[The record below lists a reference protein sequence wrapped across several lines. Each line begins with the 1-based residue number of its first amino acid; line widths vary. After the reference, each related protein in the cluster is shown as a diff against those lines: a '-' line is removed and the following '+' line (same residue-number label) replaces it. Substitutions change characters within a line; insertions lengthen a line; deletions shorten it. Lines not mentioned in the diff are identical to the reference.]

1 MPKSFGLCMCM
12 NERMGAGGGVPLI
25 RKHKIKKRLT
35 ATQIFKIPPKSGK
48 SVCVSEARVGAGGSV
63 GW

>member
-1 MPKSFGLCMCM
+1 M
-12 NERMGAGGGVPLI
+12 NERMGARGGVALI

-35 ATQIFKIPPKSGK
+35 AKTSPKSGK
-48 SVCVSEARVGAGGSV
+48 SVCVSEARMGAGGSV